1 MPPPF
6 SQLTSAFANHS
17 IKHVYSM
24 KNRNQHHQP
33 PLSPVNQARRSSS
46 SSSESSLPSLSSSSA
61 SISTGV
67 SAQTETVT
75 RMMPSLQQID
85 EVRHAWESVCER
97 RHRKDHPS
105 VSAAHAFGLVFYNVL
120 FEMDPSLKFK
130 LGNVIRQARVLAEI
144 MSYLT
149 RSPSIK
155 GEAGSLKDLNAVHR
169 SNSKKETSS
178 IYSSTT
184 TTDHQ
189 KEDGDDHQH
198 LCAVHA
204 AAAAAAATSNAY
216 AELEHRPHRFS
227 NSDYHP
233 VPIPPPSPTSF
244 TYNASTN
251 KQFEDDVCPFNQ
263 QEQEEKYQQ
272 QLLHQQQ
279 HQEELEKQRHSIQ
292 QDLQFQMERKLALQ
306 QQEENK
312 WFGYKLR
319 EVGIKYV
326 EEYDLVPE
334 NLDVFGPALIAAL
347 KSRLQDEFSAQME
360 QAWRKVKKRRYEM
373 GMHANFPLFD

>member
-1 MPPPF
+1 
-6 SQLTSAFANHS
+6 
-17 IKHVYSM
+17 
-24 KNRNQHHQP
+24 
-33 PLSPVNQARRSSS
+33 
-46 SSSESSLPSLSSSSA
+46 
-61 SISTGV
+61 
-67 SAQTETVT
+67 
-75 RMMPSLQQID
+75 MMPSLRQID
-85 EVRHAWESVCER
+85 EVRHTWESVCER

-120 FEMDPSLKFK
+120 FEMDPSLKIK

-178 IYSSTT
+178 IHSGTA

-189 KEDGDDHQH
+189 HHHEEDDDDHQH

-227 NSDYHP
+227 NSEYHP

-244 TYNASTN
+244 TYSPSTN
-251 KQFEDDVCPFNQ
+251 KQFDDNVCPFHQ

-292 QDLQFQMERKLALQ
+292 QDLQSQMERKLALQ

-312 WFGYKLR
+312 WFAYKLR

-347 KSRLQDEFSAQME
+347 KSRLQDEFSPQME
-360 QAWRKVKKRRYEM
+360 QAWRKVTRDLSKSTMRT
-373 GMHANFPLFD
+373 N